1 MLGNC
6 GQNVDGRGGKGSRA
20 CGVQVPSAFKCLR
33 RSSAYGV
40 QVPAAFKGS
49 NACGVQVPT
58 AFKGSRACGVQGFKG
73 ILVVLSVLSASVVK
87 RVWGLGFRG

>member
-33 RSSAYGV
+33 RSRV
-40 QVPAAFKGS
+40 QGLEAFKCLRRS
-49 NACGVQVPT
+49 S
-58 AFKGSRACGVQGFKG
+58 AFGVQGFKG
-73 ILVVLSVLSASVVK
+73 ILVVK
-87 RVWGLGFRG
+87 KIIG